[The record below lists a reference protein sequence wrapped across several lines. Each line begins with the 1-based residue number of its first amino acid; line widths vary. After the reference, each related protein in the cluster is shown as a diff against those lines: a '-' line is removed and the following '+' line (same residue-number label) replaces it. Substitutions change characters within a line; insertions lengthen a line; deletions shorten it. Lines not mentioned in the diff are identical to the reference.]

1 MAFTVDAAELLGV
14 LQATVADVT
23 EPGTSSEPTLVDG
36 HCVTLTTSV
45 AAAVLEGVGDV
56 DGGDARPGDDQAG
69 QVGDPG

>member
-23 EPGTSSEPTLVDG
+23 DRVTPLVEDVG
-36 HCVTLTTSV
+36 QPAVLT
-45 AAAVLEGVGDV
+45 AAALEGVGDV